1 MGLYVSFSRGA
12 LFACVAG
19 LVALLVL
26 APRRVALEGLLTA
39 LGAGV
44 LAAVAAAP
52 FHSFTSLAGS
62 RSSMETDGGIV
73 LALLV
78 LIMAAAALLTAL
90 KPGRI
95 DEPLR
100 LPPRAG
106 WIAVGVI
113 CAGLALAIV
122 VGAKEHSAR
131 PLAAGAS
138 RLTTLQSN
146 RYAYWRVAM
155 RAFAHEPLRG
165 VGAGGWAV
173 WWLRYRPFS
182 ESAQDAHSLPL
193 QTLAELGIVGL
204 ALLAAFLAGVGLA
217 ARDAFRAH
225 PALAAGPV
233 AAFVVWLAHQPLD
246 WDWQMP
252 ALTLFAIVLAGSLL
266 ALTALPRSAA
276 PRG

>member
-1 MGLYVSFSRGA
+1 
-12 LFACVAG
+12 
-19 LVALLVL
+19 
-26 APRRVALEGLLTA
+26 
-39 LGAGV
+39 
-44 LAAVAAAP
+44 
-52 FHSFTSLAGS
+52 
-62 RSSMETDGGIV
+62 
-73 LALLV
+73 
-78 LIMAAAALLTAL
+78 
-90 KPGRI
+90 
-95 DEPLR
+95 
-100 LPPRAG
+100 
-106 WIAVGVI
+106 
-113 CAGLALAIV
+113 
-122 VGAKEHSAR
+122 
-131 PLAAGAS
+131 LAAGAS